1 MVQFSLPAFPC
12 FIIRSRINHFLRF
25 TFLSLLPSYFLLFVF
40 SYTMQLSIFF
50 GSAYVGNSVHILRNK
65 GNSNRPSDLRRYG
78 GLKRTRTTNEL
89 AYVRSHF
96 RPEA

>member
-1 MVQFSLPAFPC
+1 MVALGLPASFAV
-12 FIIRSRINHFLRF
+12 IRSRINHFLRF

-89 AYVRSHF
+89 AYVSSHF
-96 RPEA
+96 CPEA